1 MHFFEHYNENIVKYD
16 LINKFRYKNLTK
28 IPKLNFISLRFNF
41 KKSDLKQLIAA
52 LIALE
57 LITFQKGSL
66 IESKVSSVS
75 LKIREGQPVGCKVV
89 LRRLKMLEFLTK
101 LINKIVIENKKI
113 KRSKIFNYNSFSFKI
128 SNVLIFNELEKN
140 YQFFKNLKGLDINI
154 STTPTDFKNFLFLL
168 KSHKIKV

>member
-89 LRRLKMLEFLTK
+89 LRRLKMLEFLTE